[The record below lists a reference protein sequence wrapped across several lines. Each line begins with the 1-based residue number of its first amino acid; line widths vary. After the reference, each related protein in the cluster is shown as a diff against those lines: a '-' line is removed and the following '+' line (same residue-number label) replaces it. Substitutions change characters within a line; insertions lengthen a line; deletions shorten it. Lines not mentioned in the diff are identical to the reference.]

1 MAADVEMQ
9 VDPRRLQR
17 AVAKAV
23 RPRFREAGKDVQRE
37 VRVSL
42 NQMNATRGGGGAGK
56 PGTLGRSIVVRST
69 KGGLGV
75 RVGAKPGSEEAA
87 ALVRLTAGYAGRDRR
102 GRLYTQR
109 GRPLFSPVVNRL
121 RGTILRK
128 IAGG

>member
-1 MAADVEMQ
+1 MDMN

-23 RPRFREAGKDVQRE
+23 RPRIRDAAKDVQRE
-37 VRVSL
+37 VRASL
-42 NQMNATRGGGGAGK
+42 NQMNATSGGGGAGK

-69 KGGLGV
+69 KGGLGM
-75 RVGAKPGSEEAA
+75 RVGARPGSEEAA
-87 ALVRLTAGYAGRDRR
+87 ALVRITAGYAGRDRR
-102 GRLYTQR
+102 GRLYSQP